1 MKILSIKILCVLLI
15 LFFKN
20 YIKAQDSLFFTN
32 KNSVVAKVLEIGVD
46 EIKYKR
52 FDNIEGPLYIV
63 SRNEVSFIKY
73 TNGKT
78 DSVYKPKNTSL
89 NYQTSALDNNY
100 KSKILVAKNRL
111 VYNGR
116 NISEYK
122 LFSLINQ
129 VPESENK
136 KLMIAEYKKMM
147 KYKSKQYFYGFTGL
161 GVGVALPISGLAL
174 YSVTESSFPFAVGL
188 LGGVSVAVTG
198 AIISKIHKSKRV
210 KKYSVIADLYNK

>member
-1 MKILSIKILCVLLI
+1 MKGFSVKIICFVLGLI
-15 LFFKN
+15 FIN
-20 YIKAQDSLFFTN
+20 HINAQDSLFFIN
-32 KNSVVAKVLEIGVD
+32 KNRVAAKVLEIGVD

-52 FDNIEGPLYIV
+52 FDNVEGPLYIV
-63 SRNEVSFIKY
+63 SRNDVSYIKY

-78 DSVYKPKNTSL
+78 DSVYKPNSTSI
-89 NYQTSALDNNY
+89 NYQTSTQNNNY

-116 NISEYK
+116 NISEHK

-147 KYKSKQYFYGFTGL
+147 QYKSKQYFYGFTGL

-174 YSVTESSFPFAVGL
+174 SSLADSPAPFAIGL
-188 LGGVSVAVTG
+188 LSGVSIAVTG

-210 KKYSVIADLYNK
+210 KKYSEIADLYNK

>member
-1 MKILSIKILCVLLI
+1 MNVFSVKKICFVLGLI
-15 LFFKN
+15 FIN
-20 YIKAQDSLFFTN
+20 HIKAQDSLFFLN
-32 KNSVVAKVLEIGVD
+32 KNSIAAKVLEIGVD

-63 SRNEVSFIKY
+63 SRNEVGYIKY

-78 DSVYKPKNTSL
+78 DSVYKPKSTAL
-89 NYQTSALDNNY
+89 NYQTSIQNNNY

-129 VPESENK
+129 VPENENK
-136 KLMIAEYKKMM
+136 TLMITEYKKMM
-147 KYKSKQYFYGFTGL
+147 QYKSKQYFYGFTGL

-174 YSVTESSFPFAVGL
+174 YSVTDSSIPFAIGL
-188 LGGVSVAVTG
+188 LSGVSVAVTG

-210 KKYSVIADLYNK
+210 KKYSEIADLYNK